1 MNFRKKVIELYEK
14 GVNVEDIGKQIGI
27 SIITEESILN
37 WIEEDKIYKEQ
48 KENEKRITKL
58 IRENN
63 NNKRRLEDVYS
74 PEKKEKLWKLIIKN
88 LDEILDMEPDN
99 EIAIGE
105 KIKGYIYLHEIDN
118 AEELSKKLLEKN
130 PRNMIALNYLAK
142 IQRSKGN
149 FEKERE
155 YLEKMIEL
163 SSEEEQQ
170 NATIRLARVNSILE
184 GSKSENNSY
193 EKLLKEGNQISDEE
207 QKKYAEEIENARSFF
222 TREEQEDYINQ
233 KYKEFIEG
241 KVQKKQL
248 VEIIEELKKYP
259 EQTTSM
265 LFIVDLYSKMT
276 GKYESSIEK
285 LEQYKVK
292 NKLSENEINSVDEE
306 IKKYSNILNFNE
318 SQEQI
323 ENEDKIKRD
332 KQVKEQRI
340 YFKFILDRMKKGKI
354 KKDELPEIVEILENY
369 PDKAR
374 SIFVITKL
382 YEIVEGRNAA
392 LKMLAKYTT
401 LNDLSNYERKIIEN
415 MQNTISERAKYENST
430 TERMKE
436 IYLKKQKK
444 EESKTKSYK
453 RKIQKDTVI
462 KYIEEGK
469 NIEQIEK
476 LLAKNNDVMTITAIR
491 KIRDKYAQENEIVKE
506 KIAQAKVTANELLKA
521 GYKPNQVYNFIGYE
535 ISLKEI
541 KQIENEIDDTELSH

>member
-1 MNFRKKVIELYEK
+1 M
-14 GVNVEDIGKQIGI
+14 Q
-27 SIITEESILN
+27 
-37 WIEEDKIYKEQ
+37 
-48 KENEKRITKL
+48 
-58 IRENN
+58 NN
-63 NNKRRLEDVYS
+63 NYKKRLEEAYT
-74 PEKKEKLWKLIIKN
+74 PEKKEKLWNLIIKN
-88 LDEILDMEPDN
+88 LDEILEIEPDN

-105 KIKGYIYLHEIDN
+105 KIKGCIYLQKIDN
-118 AEELSKKLLEKN
+118 AEELSKKLIEKN
-130 PRNMIALNYLAK
+130 PKNMIALNYLAK

-149 FEKERE
+149 FKKEKE

-170 NATIRLARVNSILE
+170 KATIRLARVNSILE
-184 GSKSENNSY
+184 GTKSENCSY
-193 EKLLKEGNQISDEE
+193 EKSLKNGIQISEEE
-207 QKKYAEEIENARSFF
+207 QKKYAEKIADEKKSF
-222 TREEQEDYINQ
+222 TKEEQEDYINQ

-276 GKYESSIEK
+276 GKYENSIEK
-285 LEQYKVK
+285 LEQYKAK
-292 NKLSENEINSVDEE
+292 NTLSENEINSVDEE

-415 MQNTISERAKYENST
+415 MQNTISKRAKYENST

-541 KQIENEIDDTELSH
+541 KQIENEIDDTELSHE